1 MPFVNIRIVKEAIEA
16 DPEGKKAYI
25 AAKVSKAI
33 SDASGLPEA
42 DVSVV
47 FEEVAEVDWFLGP
60 SRVKE
65 LRAES

>member
-1 MPFVNIRIVKEAIEA
+1 MPFVSIRIVKEVIEA
-16 DPEGKKAYI
+16 DPAGKKADI

-47 FEEVAEVDWFLGP
+47 FEEVAEVDWFVGP
-60 SRVKE
+60 NRVKE
-65 LRAES
+65 LRAGS